1 MLILRRLPRCVQV
14 SVQKALVK
22 LGSLS
27 DTSSWGTALTL
38 IAVSRN
44 KNAQLTAIHSAA
56 TAAAAAAVPNGPVVW
71 TDFDGPANVYSFC
84 DQKAESAGQ

>member
-56 TAAAAAAVPNGPVVW
+56 TAAVPNGPVVW
-71 TDFDGPANVYSFC
+71 TDFAGPANVHSVC